1 MAFESVAV
9 LLLGREQY
17 KGKKKKK
24 SMLWS
29 ERTSLCCKS
38 AYRLPRN
45 YLQRQKARRHWGCI
59 WIQCSVVLLL
69 YHENSLIKAPRAFQ
83 MEHGF
88 KAGAYSMKP
97 PGLFF
102 LLLETENGPL
112 GSVQDEHF
120 WIFSKAH
127 LNMAAFPLTIYFSK
141 KQLSKSCYEHG
152 KIQLNTVIKRLL
164 QLKLLSL
171 DKIMQWVYRM
181 FSMMLIGVNLGASF
195 ICVQKSFNTCSCRRT
210 SP

>member
-1 MAFESVAV
+1 
-9 LLLGREQY
+9 
-17 KGKKKKK
+17 
-24 SMLWS
+24 
-29 ERTSLCCKS
+29 
-38 AYRLPRN
+38 
-45 YLQRQKARRHWGCI
+45 
-59 WIQCSVVLLL
+59 
-69 YHENSLIKAPRAFQ
+69 
-83 MEHGF
+83 
-88 KAGAYSMKP
+88 MKP

-210 SP
+210 SPQQLGPFSVSGYAEILVYQSLIILQRFYLSVSKCIFKSFNVLASVNFIGKF